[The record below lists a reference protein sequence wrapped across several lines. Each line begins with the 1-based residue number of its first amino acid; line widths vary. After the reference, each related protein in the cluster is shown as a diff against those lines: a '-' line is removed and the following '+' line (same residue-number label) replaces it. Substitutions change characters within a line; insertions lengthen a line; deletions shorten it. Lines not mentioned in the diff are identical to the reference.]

1 MSHVVWTQWADLEV
15 PEGFVKLSPENCDL
29 ADGDL
34 SKITFFVPK
43 YMSGKDGLRPTARM
57 TNLKT
62 LHLLM
67 AGYEEALEFVK
78 PGVQLCNGRGV
89 HNASTAELAVGLAIA
104 SRRGFDDFIQAQDR
118 DEWLHQSYLTLNDSK
133 IAIVGYGS
141 IGQTLEKYLSVY
153 DVSITGYTRSGSDGS
168 KKLSEFDADL
178 PSFDIIFLIL
188 PLNPESNKFF
198 DAERL
203 AKMKDGALIVNVA
216 RGPIIDTD
224 ALVAELNS
232 RRIYAALDVTDPEPL
247 PVGHPLWSAP
257 HCIITPHVGGD
268 SAAFESRGKRLIEE
282 QLKRL
287 AAGESLLNIV
297 N

>member
-1 MSHVVWTQWADLEV
+1 MSHIVWTQWADLEV

-29 ADGDL
+29 ANGDL
-34 SKITFFVPK
+34 SEITFFVPK

-118 DEWLHQSYLTLNDSK
+118 DEWLHQSYPTLNDSK

-247 PVGHPLWSAP
+247 PAGHPLWSTP

-287 AAGESLLNIV
+287 ASGESLLNIV

>member
-1 MSHVVWTQWADLEV
+1 MSHVVWSQWADLEV

-29 ADGDL
+29 ASGDL
-34 SKITFFVPK
+34 SEITFFVPK

-67 AGYEEALEFVK
+67 AGYEEALEFVN

-118 DEWLHQSYLTLNDSK
+118 DEWMHQSYPTLNDSK

-198 DAERL
+198 DAKRL

-247 PVGHPLWSAP
+247 PVGHPLWSTP

>member
-29 ADGDL
+29 ATSDL
-34 SKITFFVPK
+34 SEITFFVPK

-104 SRRGFDDFIQAQDR
+104 SRRGFNDFIQAQDR
-118 DEWLHQSYLTLNDSK
+118 DEWLHQSYPTLNDSK

-141 IGQTLEKYLSVY
+141 IGKTLEKYLSVY

-178 PSFDIIFLIL
+178 SSFDIIFLIL

-198 DAERL
+198 DADRL

-257 HCIITPHVGGD
+257 QCIITPHVGGD

>member
-1 MSHVVWTQWADLEV
+1 
-15 PEGFVKLSPENCDL
+15 
-29 ADGDL
+29 
-34 SKITFFVPK
+34 
-43 YMSGKDGLRPTARM
+43 
-57 TNLKT
+57 
-62 LHLLM
+62 
-67 AGYEEALEFVK
+67 
-78 PGVQLCNGRGV
+78 
-89 HNASTAELAVGLAIA
+89 VGLAIA
-104 SRRGFDDFIQAQDR
+104 SRRGFDDFIRAQDR
-118 DEWLHQSYLTLNDSK
+118 DEWLHQSYPTLNDSK

-141 IGQTLEKYLSVY
+141 IGQNLEKYLSVY
-153 DVSITGYTRSGSDGS
+153 DVSITGYTRSGSGGS
-168 KKLSEFDADL
+168 KKLSDFDADL

-247 PVGHPLWSAP
+247 PAGHSLWSAP
-257 HCIITPHVGGD
+257 NCIITPHVGGD

>member
-15 PEGFVKLSPENCDL
+15 PDGFVKLSPENCDL
-29 ADGDL
+29 TNSDL

-141 IGQTLEKYLSVY
+141 IGKTLEKYLSVY

-224 ALVAELNS
+224 ALVAELNT

-257 HCIITPHVGGD
+257 QCIITPHVGGD

>member
-1 MSHVVWTQWADLEV
+1 LNV
-15 PEGFVKLSPENCDL
+15 PDGFKKLSPHNCDL
-29 ADGDL
+29 ATDDL
-34 SKITFFVPK
+34 SEITFFVPK

-78 PGVQLCNGRGV
+78 PGVQLCNGGGV

-118 DEWLHQSYLTLNDSK
+118 NEWLHRSYPTLNDSK

-178 PSFDIIFLIL
+178 SSFDIIFLIL

-198 DAERL
+198 NAERL

-247 PVGHPLWSAP
+247 PAGHPLWSAP

-282 QLKRL
+282 QLRRL
-287 AAGESLLNIV
+287 ATGESLLNIV